1 MVTTQSESMQ
11 AESMQAESMQA
22 ESMQAESMQAESMQ
36 AESML
41 GDAWL
46 AEPRK
51 RSRLRTALVLLLA
64 AALVFFAGVQVQKT
78 YGAADTGSA
87 AATGPQ
93 AGGFTPPS
101 GAAFPGGGATDQSTG
116 QDAGSTSV
124 IGTVVSLRGTTLKVK
139 DFGGKT
145 HTISLGDQVR
155 IVVEKQGRTSDVKA
169 GSTVQV
175 AGQTDA
181 RGGVTATTI
190 TIR

>member
-1 MVTTQSESMQ
+1 MTTQSESML
-11 AESMQAESMQA
+11 E
-22 ESMQAESMQAESMQ
+22 
-36 AESML
+36 
-41 GDAWL
+41 DAWL

-51 RSRLRTALVLLLA
+51 RSRLRIGLVLLLA

-78 YGAADTGSA
+78 YGAGTGSA

-101 GAAFPGGGATDQSTG
+101 GAVFPGGAATDQSTG
-116 QDAGSTSV
+116 QNAGSTSV
-124 IGTVVSLRGTTLKVK
+124 IGTVVSLKGTTLKVE

-145 HTISLGDQVR
+145 HTISLGDRVR
-155 IVVEKQGRTSDVKA
+155 IVVEKQGRTSDVRA

-175 AGQTDA
+175 AGRTDA
-181 RGGVTATTI
+181 QGAVTATTI

>member
-1 MVTTQSESMQ
+1 MTTRSESMQSESM
-11 AESMQAESMQA
+11 
-22 ESMQAESMQAESMQ
+22 
-36 AESML
+36 L
-41 GDAWL
+41 DDAWL
-46 AEPRK
+46 AEPRT
-51 RSRLRTALVLLLA
+51 RSRTRMALVLLLA

-87 AATGPQ
+87 AGPQ
-93 AGGFTPPS
+93 TGGFTPPS
-101 GAAFPGGGATDQSTG
+101 GAAFPGGDATDQSTG

-124 IGTVVSLRGTTLKVK
+124 IGTVVSLKGTTLRVK
-139 DFGGKT
+139 DFGGTT

-155 IVVEKQGRTSDVKA
+155 IVVEKQGKTSDVKA

-181 RGGVTATTI
+181 QGGVTATTV